1 MRIRNYSGSHHLKI
15 DCNSPLRAS
24 GFFIN
29 FTKAVFDDR
38 KSGMNGRFWFGT
50 SFLTQ
55 LTLIFSFAY
64 AFLSFEF
71 YGVIIVIQVSVFV
84 GYKHRCKRLET
95 TKFGA
100 VTLLR
105 YIFGQGLHPKKL
117 THYPAFI
124 PMIIRQEL

>member
-1 MRIRNYSGSHHLKI
+1 
-15 DCNSPLRAS
+15 
-24 GFFIN
+24 
-29 FTKAVFDDR
+29 
-38 KSGMNGRFWFGT
+38 MNGRFWFGT

-55 LTLIFSFAY
+55 LTLIFSFTY

-105 YIFGQGLHPKKL
+105 YIFGHGLHPKKL
-117 THYPAFI
+117 AHYPRFYSYDYKTGILSLIWFKNISNFMGETLTVFI
-124 PMIIRQEL
+124 VNKKNE